1 MQSFSRD
8 PLLSAIIWNLFI
20 KPNSRLICTIT
31 DEIAQY
37 LFTNTS
43 KEEKSKKCFF
53 SEEKL
58 EQQWLLNKVFV
69 PHFFGHAEFIEA
81 FFFVY
86 KIARNNKSTTSRV
99 GERVQD
105 RKKGISREPA
115 HFHLPVWC
123 ALIYPKKNNRIS
135 SPVATVFVL
144 TENDGEATKRFFFRF
159 VPNNDLQVRL
169 LFSFLFTASL
179 FRLRYSLFLEF
190 LVSLHRPRDNSRYF
204 FFLHFTSWT
213 IACKTLCIA
222 FMTFSITLWLEF
234 LGKWSSRTFNARNCE

>member
-1 MQSFSRD
+1 MQSFSRN
-8 PLLSAIIWNLFI
+8 PLLSAIIRNLFI
-20 KPNSRLICTIT
+20 KPDSRLICTIT

-43 KEEKSKKCFF
+43 KKEKSKSSLFRFPRRNWNSNDYWTKCSFLIF
-53 SEEKL
+53 SGTPNLSK
-58 EQQWLLNKVFV
+58 
-69 PHFFGHAEFIEA
+69 P
-81 FFFVY
+81 FFVY

-123 ALIYPKKNNRIS
+123 ALIYPKKKNFFACRDCVCVNREWRRS
-135 SPVATVFVL
+135 DQK
-144 TENDGEATKRFFFRF
+144 NFFRS

-169 LFSFLFTASL
+169 LFSFLLTASL

-204 FFLHFTSWT
+204 FLTFHLMNN
-213 IACKTLCIA
+213 CMYD
-222 FMTFSITLWLEF
+222 FMYCFSTFSITLWLGFRANDLQE
-234 LGKWSSRTFNARNCE
+234 LSTLENWE